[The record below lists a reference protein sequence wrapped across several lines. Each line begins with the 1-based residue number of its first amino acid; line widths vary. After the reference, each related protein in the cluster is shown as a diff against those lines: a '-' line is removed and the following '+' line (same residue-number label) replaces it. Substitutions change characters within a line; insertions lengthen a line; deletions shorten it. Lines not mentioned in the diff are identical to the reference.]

1 MENEIRPNFKQA
13 KGDRLVMTA
22 DTWESLTN
30 GKKFISDV
38 GKNIYGIDSNGNP
51 RIVGRYGVWYPIP
64 ENKRNIIKQTHQI
77 VEIGNDL
84 PALLSKH
91 SISPSMVYKI
101 A

>member
-1 MENEIRPNFKQA
+1 MVISNLLA
-13 KGDRLVMTA
+13 KLVQGDRLAMTA
-22 DTWESLTN
+22 ETWESLTT

-38 GKNIYGIDSNGNP
+38 RKNINGIDSNGNP

-64 ENKRNIIKQTHQI
+64 ENKRNFIKQTHQI

-84 PALLSKH
+84 PMLLSKH